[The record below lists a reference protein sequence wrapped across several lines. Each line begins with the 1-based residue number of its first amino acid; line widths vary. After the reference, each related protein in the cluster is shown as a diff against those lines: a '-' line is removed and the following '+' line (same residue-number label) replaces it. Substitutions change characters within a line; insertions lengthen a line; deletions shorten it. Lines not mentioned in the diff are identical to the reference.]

1 MIKLDYD
8 FINADID
15 PSLSKHIKTTDL
27 AFAYKYN
34 DLHFSA
40 NGSYDLQENAFFEN
54 KYSFGF
60 SYGFGIIY
68 YRKTLKNKTLI
79 KYLYPPFIM
88 MSAHE

>member
-60 SYGFGIIY
+60 SYGFWDY
-68 YRKTLKNKTLI
+68 LLSQNFEKQNSI
-79 KYLYPPFIM
+79 KYLIRRL
-88 MSAHE
+88 